1 MLWLLTMLL
10 MLGMHL
16 YETFTV
22 LLLNSF
28 LSGLPGGKEVSIILR
43 NCLPTFVLTAE
54 FHGGL
59 NQVTLRLR
67 DFPRLGMVGSWG
79 GVNTKLWL

>member
-1 MLWLLTMLL
+1 MLP

-43 NCLPTFVLTAE
+43 NCLPTLVLTVA

-59 NQVTLRLR
+59 NQVTFRLR
-67 DFPRLGMVGSWG
+67 DLHKTFIVK
-79 GVNTKLWL
+79 GVD

>member
-1 MLWLLTMLL
+1 MLP

-43 NCLPTFVLTAE
+43 NCLPTLVLTAE

-67 DFPRLGMVGSWG
+67 DFFFLGVVGSTG
-79 GVNTKLWL
+79 GEYVRLCV